1 MKELKFHTWNL
12 CLCVLDTGC
21 NAQGEYA
28 EMRSG
33 SMDTNNMNAAVQQE
47 QQAVQVKKKPVK
59 GVVLALLTLLAFLA
73 IQVTVSGVGAGVYM
87 VKCMAQ
93 TGGDIEMSQEL
104 YMQQISESG
113 FMTDLLMITTII
125 CAAVALLWYRFGI
138 VKKYTQQ
145 QKQDFKELI
154 NGRNI
159 AVVVVT
165 AIGCYGIALLLSQI
179 IGALVPGSM
188 ETYQELMGF
197 SLSGSAL
204 IAALTVVII
213 APIGEELIFRGII
226 FRLLEKN
233 LPVVA
238 AIIIQAVLFGIYHM
252 NIMQGLYVLPLAL
265 ALGYTAYRTKSVYPC
280 ILMHMVNNFM
290 PSLLA
295 VLPESVPTVPVA
307 IIIIVISAAVLYPL
321 TKGMRA
327 GKVSA

>member
-1 MKELKFHTWNL
+1 MREFHTWNL
-12 CLCVLDTGC
+12 CLGVQDMGC

-28 EMRSG
+28 EMRS

-159 AVVVVT
+159 VTVVVT
-165 AIGCYGIALLLSQI
+165 AIGCYGIA
-179 IGALVPGSM
+179 
-188 ETYQELMGF
+188 
-197 SLSGSAL
+197 
-204 IAALTVVII
+204 
-213 APIGEELIFRGII
+213 
-226 FRLLEKN
+226 
-233 LPVVA
+233 
-238 AIIIQAVLFGIYHM
+238 
-252 NIMQGLYVLPLAL
+252 
-265 ALGYTAYRTKSVYPC
+265 
-280 ILMHMVNNFM
+280 
-290 PSLLA
+290 
-295 VLPESVPTVPVA
+295 
-307 IIIIVISAAVLYPL
+307 
-321 TKGMRA
+321 
-327 GKVSA
+327 

>member
-1 MKELKFHTWNL
+1 
-12 CLCVLDTGC
+12 
-21 NAQGEYA
+21 
-28 EMRSG
+28 
-33 SMDTNNMNAAVQQE
+33 
-47 QQAVQVKKKPVK
+47 
-59 GVVLALLTLLAFLA
+59 
-73 IQVTVSGVGAGVYM
+73 
-87 VKCMAQ
+87 
-93 TGGDIEMSQEL
+93 
-104 YMQQISESG
+104 
-113 FMTDLLMITTII
+113 
-125 CAAVALLWYRFGI
+125 
-138 VKKYTQQ
+138 
-145 QKQDFKELI
+145 
-154 NGRNI
+154 
-159 AVVVVT
+159 
-165 AIGCYGIALLLSQI
+165 
-179 IGALVPGSM
+179 
-188 ETYQELMGF
+188 MGF
-197 SLSGSAL
+197 SLSGNAL
-204 IAALTVVII
+204 IAVLTVVII

-327 GKVSA
+327 GKASA

>member
-1 MKELKFHTWNL
+1 MREFHTWNL
-12 CLCVLDTGC
+12 CLGVQDMGC
-21 NAQGEYA
+21 NAQGMYA

-33 SMDTNNMNAAVQQE
+33 SMDTNNMNVAVQQE

-159 AVVVVT
+159 VTVVVT
-165 AIGCYGIALLLSQI
+165 
-179 IGALVPGSM
+179 
-188 ETYQELMGF
+188 
-197 SLSGSAL
+197 
-204 IAALTVVII
+204 AALTVVII

>member
-1 MKELKFHTWNL
+1 
-12 CLCVLDTGC
+12 
-21 NAQGEYA
+21 
-28 EMRSG
+28 
-33 SMDTNNMNAAVQQE
+33 MDTNNMNVAVQQE

-179 IGALVPGSM
+179 IGALV
-188 ETYQELMGF
+188 L
-197 SLSGSAL
+197 
-204 IAALTVVII
+204 
-213 APIGEELIFRGII
+213 
-226 FRLLEKN
+226 
-233 LPVVA
+233 
-238 AIIIQAVLFGIYHM
+238 
-252 NIMQGLYVLPLAL
+252 
-265 ALGYTAYRTKSVYPC
+265 
-280 ILMHMVNNFM
+280 
-290 PSLLA
+290 
-295 VLPESVPTVPVA
+295 
-307 IIIIVISAAVLYPL
+307 
-321 TKGMRA
+321 
-327 GKVSA
+327 

>member
-1 MKELKFHTWNL
+1 M
-12 CLCVLDTGC
+12 
-21 NAQGEYA
+21 
-28 EMRSG
+28 
-33 SMDTNNMNAAVQQE
+33 
-47 QQAVQVKKKPVK
+47 QVKKKPVK

-188 ETYQELMGF
+188 ETYQELIGF
-197 SLSGSAL
+197 SL

-327 GKVSA
+327 GKASA

>member
-1 MKELKFHTWNL
+1 M
-12 CLCVLDTGC
+12 
-21 NAQGEYA
+21 
-28 EMRSG
+28 
-33 SMDTNNMNAAVQQE
+33 
-47 QQAVQVKKKPVK
+47 
-59 GVVLALLTLLAFLA
+59 
-73 IQVTVSGVGAGVYM
+73 
-87 VKCMAQ
+87 
-93 TGGDIEMSQEL
+93 
-104 YMQQISESG
+104 
-113 FMTDLLMITTII
+113 
-125 CAAVALLWYRFGI
+125 
-138 VKKYTQQ
+138 
-145 QKQDFKELI
+145 
-154 NGRNI
+154 
-159 AVVVVT
+159 VT

-188 ETYQELMGF
+188 ETYQELIGF

-327 GKVSA
+327 GKASA